1 MAKAPIKTIS
11 DKLAKVND
19 NFTVNM
25 YDNGFMIDVSGQD
38 ENEEWASVRIL
49 CSTFEELSTLIHE
62 ATTME
67 RA

>member
-1 MAKAPIKTIS
+1 MAKKSIKTIS
-11 DKLAKVND
+11 DKLAKVSD

-38 ENEEWASVRIL
+38 ENEEWASARIM
-49 CSTFEELSTLIHE
+49 CNTFEELGTLIHE

-67 RA
+67 RV

>member
-1 MAKAPIKTIS
+1 MTKKSIKTIS

-19 NFTVNM
+19 NFIVNM
-25 YDNGFMIDVSGQD
+25 YDNGFMIDVGGQD
-38 ENEEWASVRIL
+38 SDGEWASVRIL
-49 CSTFEELSTLIHE
+49 CSTFEELGTLIHE

>member
-1 MAKAPIKTIS
+1 MAKKSIKTIS

-25 YDNGFMIDVSGQD
+25 YDNGYMIDVSGTD
-38 ENEEWASVRIL
+38 IEGEWASARIL
-49 CSTFEELSTLIHE
+49 CSTVDELATLVHE

-67 RA
+67 RS